1 MEPDPASYHL
11 RRLRQCT
18 WEGLPFDVSGPA
30 HGHRQ
35 RARRAMRRNVA
46 QPMATGTLAAIRAV
60 FPPPPELEVPP
71 PPGFDN
77 DGNWV
82 GPPQL
87 PMVVPGLSPPSPSAP
102 VLPPLRAVV
111 PPFPPPAPVLPPLR
125 AVVLPFPPPVPVL
138 PPLRAVAPP
147 PWASSYGGGLIV
159 EHRH

>member
-1 MEPDPASYHL
+1 
-11 RRLRQCT
+11 
-18 WEGLPFDVSGPA
+18 
-30 HGHRQ
+30 
-35 RARRAMRRNVA
+35 
-46 QPMATGTLAAIRAV
+46 MATGMLAAIRAV
-60 FPPPPELEVPP
+60 FPPPP
-71 PPGFDN
+71 PGFDN
-77 DGNWV
+77 DSNWV

-111 PPFPPPAPVLPPLR
+111 PPFPPP
-125 AVVLPFPPPVPVL
+125 VPVL